1 MGGICPPIQKQ
12 SNKYIKMYKTYKIH
26 FIKSQDNDFT
36 VYGYSVVKALSI
48 NLAIE
53 YFEKNINSFAEI
65 VKISKIN

>member
-1 MGGICPPIQKQ
+1 MF
-12 SNKYIKMYKTYKIH
+12 KTYKIH
-26 FIKSQDNDFT
+26 FIKSQDDDFT

-65 VKISKIN
+65 VKVSKIN